1 MRDVFWHLL
10 NQLRRRLKMASKS
23 TLIAAAV
30 VLAGTAG
37 AGGMYVAM
45 YGGHSMMGHHS
56 GTMMQHDEVN
66 MPGLQGEN
74 ASARESADL
83 AILFNNFN
91 TITREVENLHNGIR
105 TVTRSSDPA
114 VMDALVNHSVGMID
128 RVGQLDDPQ
137 ILIQSPTLDIFFL
150 RGEEIASEV
159 SIEDK
164 GLVVIQTSEDP
175 QMVEALH
182 THAAEVTVMAE
193 RGMQAVHEMMMANGE
208 SH

>member
-1 MRDVFWHLL
+1 
-10 NQLRRRLKMASKS
+10 MASKS
-23 TLIAAAV
+23 FLIAAAV
-30 VLAGTAG
+30 VLAGAAG

-45 YGGHSMMGHHS
+45 SGGHGMMGHHS
-56 GTMMQHDEVN
+56 GAMMQHDEEN

-74 ASARESADL
+74 ASAQESADL
-83 AILFNNFN
+83 AVMFNNFN
-91 TITREVENLHNGIR
+91 TITREVENLPNGIR
-105 TVTRSSDPA
+105 TVTRSSDPT

-137 ILIQSPTLDIFFL
+137 IQIQSPTLDIFFL
-150 RGEEIASEV
+150 RGEEIISEV
-159 SIEDK
+159 SIEDE

-175 QMVEALH
+175 QVVEALH
-182 THAAEVTVMAE
+182 THAAEVTAMAE